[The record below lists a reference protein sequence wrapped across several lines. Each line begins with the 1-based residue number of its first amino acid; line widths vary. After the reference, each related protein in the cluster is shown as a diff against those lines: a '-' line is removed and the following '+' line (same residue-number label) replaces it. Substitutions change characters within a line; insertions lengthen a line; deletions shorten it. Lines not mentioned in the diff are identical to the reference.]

1 MMRSSLSIIGSRLL
15 QLIVMIL
22 LLSFITFVLMKLTP
36 GDPIGAVLQVDDV
49 VSTKEDKQKVM
60 EEYGFDQPIL
70 KQYGNWLLDLAQLDL
85 GNSIISKKPVIE
97 IIVEKL
103 PATFLLAAGGLT
115 ALLIIAV
122 PLGVLGAIYEG
133 RWPDYLSRVIAMLGA
148 SIPSFWLGL
157 LFIYFFSLK
166 WNLLP
171 VMGKGSLAHFILPS
185 LTLGIAMAPM
195 YIKLLRE
202 RLISTLQSN
211 YIEAAYA
218 RGLNKHRVLV
228 FHALRGSLISIV
240 TMFGLSIG
248 SLLGGITVIEI
259 LFSWPGMGDL
269 IVKAVMQRDYPLIQG
284 YIIVVGVIV
293 VMTNLMVDF
302 IYNLINPQIK
312 LGKGW
317 G

>member
-1 MMRSSLSIIGSRLL
+1 
-15 QLIVMIL
+15 
-22 LLSFITFVLMKLTP
+22 MKLTP